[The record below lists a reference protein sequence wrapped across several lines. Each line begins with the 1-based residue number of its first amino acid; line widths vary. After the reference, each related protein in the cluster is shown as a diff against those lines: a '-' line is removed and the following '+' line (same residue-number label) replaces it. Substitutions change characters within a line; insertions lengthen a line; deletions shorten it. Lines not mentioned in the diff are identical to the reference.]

1 MGTGPMMTLT
11 WGVKQSFRSYVE
23 MSGGSTTADAG
34 AVVTADGA
42 IAFEPAAGGD
52 LAVGADGAVSGTGRF
67 RGRLVF
73 QAHGGMLKVTLTDP
87 WLEASAVGLVLSIA
101 ETTTRRTPIAKL
113 GAAMRAEDGAV
124 EFPAA
129 ITLDGMMI
137 IGDHYPPGTAL
148 DPVRL
153 AGV

>member
-1 MGTGPMMTLT
+1 MMTLT

-23 MSGGSTTADAG
+23 MSGGEITAAEG
-34 AVVTADGA
+34 AAATPDGA
-42 IAFEPAAGGD
+42 FAFEAAPGGD
-52 LAVGADGAVSGTGRF
+52 LAVDAAGKVSGTARF

-87 WLEASAVGLVLSIA
+87 WLEPAPEGLVLSIA
-101 ETTTRRTPIAKL
+101 ETPIRRTAIAKL
-113 GAAMRAEDGAV
+113 GAAQRTEDGALQ
-124 EFPAA
+124 FPAA

-148 DPVRL
+148 DVVRL

>member
-1 MGTGPMMTLT
+1 MTTLT

-23 MSGGSTTADAG
+23 MSGGTASADEG
-34 AVVTADGA
+34 AAATPDSVFV
-42 IAFEPAAGGD
+42 FEAAPASD
-52 LAVGADGAVSGTGRF
+52 LAVAANGALSGTGRF
-67 RGRLVF
+67 RGRVTF

-87 WLEASAVGLVLSIA
+87 WLETTLEGPVLTIA
-101 ETTTRRTPIAKL
+101 ETPTRRTAIAKL
-113 GAAMRAEDGAV
+113 GAGQRAEDGAL

-148 DPVRL
+148 DRVRVT
-153 AGV
+153 GV

>member
-1 MGTGPMMTLT
+1 MMTLT

-23 MSGGSTTADAG
+23 MSGGTTTAD
-34 AVVTADGA
+34 DGA
-42 IAFEPAAGGD
+42 SATEGGEFAFEAAPVSD
-52 LAVGADGAVSGTGRF
+52 LAVDADGAVSGTGRF
-67 RGRLVF
+67 RGRVTF

-87 WLEASAVGLVLSIA
+87 WLEQTADGLILTIA
-101 ETTTRRTPIAKL
+101 ETATRRTPIAKL
-113 GAAMRAEDGAV
+113 GVAQRIEDGAL

-153 AGV
+153 AQV